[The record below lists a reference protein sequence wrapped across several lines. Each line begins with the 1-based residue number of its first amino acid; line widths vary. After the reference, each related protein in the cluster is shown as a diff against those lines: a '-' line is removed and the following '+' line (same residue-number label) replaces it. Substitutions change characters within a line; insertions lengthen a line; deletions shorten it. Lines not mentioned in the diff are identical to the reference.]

1 MAILR
6 RPVSQRRQA
15 RRPSS
20 IKARLPYRDRSTK
33 YDAYKRIDTSRGTNP
48 QHMVVHRGIGFPEKF
63 RTRLVWSESVVLS
76 SFAANT
82 TSQYVVRLNG
92 PYDPQSALGGSQ
104 PPYYDQLAEIYNSY
118 LVKGAKISVSYALPA
133 GSAAGDG
140 PYIVGIQ
147 CGRLAG
153 IPTANASKL
162 MSAPNTGHKLL
173 MAGGNPVTV
182 TQTYSPRILEP
193 TGEGDDIQ
201 SETTTVPARQWYA
214 SVFASP
220 QGASTA
226 GTVNAI
232 ITVEYL
238 VDFFELKSKI
248 DG

>member
-33 YDAYKRIDTSRGTNP
+33 YDAYKRIDTNRGTNP
-48 QHMVVHRGIGFPEKF
+48 QHMVVHRGIGLPEKF
-63 RTRLVWSESVVLS
+63 RTRLVWNESVVFS
-76 SFAANT
+76 GFGT
-82 TSQYVVRLNG
+82 TVTQEYSVRLNG
-92 PYDPQSALGGSQ
+92 PFDPQYAFGGTQ
-104 PPYYDQLAEIYNSY
+104 PTYYDQLAALYNSY
-118 LVKGAKISVSYALPA
+118 MVRGAKISVTFALPA

-140 PYIVGIQ
+140 PYIVGIN
-147 CGRLAG
+147 CGRTT
-153 IPTANASKL
+153 IPTTGPPEL
-162 MSAPNTGHKLL
+162 IGAPNTGHKLL

-201 SETTTVPARQWYA
+201 SLTSGTPTRGWLAN
-214 SVFASP
+214 VFASP

-226 GTVNAI
+226 GTCNAV

-238 VDFFELKSKI
+238 VDFFELKSI
-248 DG
+248 TDS